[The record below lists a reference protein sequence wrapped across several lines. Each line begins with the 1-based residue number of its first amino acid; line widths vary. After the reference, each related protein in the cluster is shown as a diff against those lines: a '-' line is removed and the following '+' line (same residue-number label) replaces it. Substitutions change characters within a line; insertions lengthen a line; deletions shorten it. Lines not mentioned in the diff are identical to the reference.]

1 LKWYSNSVNKESKKG
16 GFLNCNPC
24 TSSPL
29 TFKPNEMCNACPDD
43 FDEPEPMDEELLDAF
58 DVIDTAASSHPT
70 AISQCSAL
78 TAPCSAD

>member
-1 LKWYSNSVNKESKKG
+1 
-16 GFLNCNPC
+16 
-24 TSSPL
+24 
-29 TFKPNEMCNACPDD
+29 MCNACPDD